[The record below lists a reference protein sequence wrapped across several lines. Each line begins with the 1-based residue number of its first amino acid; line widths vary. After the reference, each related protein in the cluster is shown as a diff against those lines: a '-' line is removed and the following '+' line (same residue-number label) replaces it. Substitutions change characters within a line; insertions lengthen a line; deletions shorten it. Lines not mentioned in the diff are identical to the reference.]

1 MQPCIATARSWSGGW
16 RQAVPSTEAA
26 ETGQMPG
33 PATTWTAPSEALTAM
48 IQSALVQSIISLP
61 QAGDEEMDP
70 ADRVGRAR
78 ASAEENIAA
87 PGRSGFRRR
96 GYRAEAGQRG
106 RQKQLQEQGG
116 RLEEMR
122 GSDSA
127 SEAVSNTASATS
139 CWGKPDM
146 AMHATSDNLGSKL
159 KATSAPRKIDLAEEM
174 ALHGVDVPQ
183 EISEAIPSNDAVF
196 LGYQQRWFE
205 DESPIMIAEK
215 SRRTG
220 LTWAE
225 AGRNVINAAKPRRRG
240 GCNTFYVGSKQ
251 EMALE
256 YIAAC
261 ALFARAFNELAE
273 ADVYEQTF
281 WDEGKKEEI
290 LTYMIRF
297 PKSGRKIQALSS
309 RPSNLRGLQGDVV
322 IDEAAFHES
331 LEELLKAALAL
342 TMWGN
347 KVRLISTH
355 NGVDNPFNQYIQDAR
370 EGRKDYSVH
379 RITLDDAI
387 AEGLYKR
394 ICFVTGQEW
403 SPEAEKAWRDGLYKN
418 APNTESAD
426 EEYGCIPKK
435 SGGAYLSRVL
445 IEQAMVQ
452 DHSIRIYRYEA
463 PEGFEGW
470 TPQMREDE
478 IRTWCE
484 ENLLP
489 ELARLDPEN
498 THSFGEDFARRGDL
512 TVFTPLQ
519 ISPTL
524 RKREAFRVELR
535 NLTYEAQRDIM
546 FFICDRLPRV
556 VGMAFDAT
564 GNGGYL
570 AEQAALRYGPAVV
583 EQVSLNLAWYAEWM
597 PKLKGSS
604 RPSTSSCPGTKARWT
619 IFSRSRSRTAFQ

>member
-1 MQPCIATARSWSGGW
+1 MVLPPAKPITA
-16 RQAVPSTEAA
+16 V
-26 ETGQMPG
+26 
-33 PATTWTAPSEALTAM
+33 
-48 IQSALVQSIISLP
+48 
-61 QAGDEEMDP
+61 
-70 ADRVGRAR
+70 
-78 ASAEENIAA
+78 
-87 PGRSGFRRR
+87 
-96 GYRAEAGQRG
+96 
-106 RQKQLQEQGG
+106 
-116 RLEEMR
+116 
-122 GSDSA
+122 
-127 SEAVSNTASATS
+127 
-139 CWGKPDM
+139 
-146 AMHATSDNLGSKL
+146 
-159 KATSAPRKIDLAEEM
+159 SAPRKIDLAEEM
-174 ALHGVDVPQ
+174 ALHGVEVPQ
-183 EISEAIPSNDAVF
+183 DIADAVAANEPVF

-205 DESPIMIAEK
+205 DESQIMIAEK

-225 AGRNVINAAKPRRRG
+225 AGRNVVNAAKPKRRG

-281 WDEGKKEEI
+281 WDDGKKEEI

-297 PKSGRKIQALSS
+297 PKTGRKIQALSS

-355 NGVDNPFNQYIQDAR
+355 NGVDNAFNGYIQDAR

-394 ICFVTGQEW
+394 ICFVTGQTW
-403 SPEAEKAWRDGLYKN
+403 SAEAEKKWRDGLYKN

-426 EEYGCIPKK
+426 EEYGCVPKK

-445 IEQAMVQ
+445 IEQAMVA

-463 PEGFEGW
+463 PAGFEEW
-470 TPQMREDE
+470 TPAMREAE
-478 IRTWCE
+478 IEQWCT

-489 ELARLDPEN
+489 ELARLNPRDR
-498 THSFGEDFARRGDL
+498 HVFGEDFARRGDL
-512 TVFTPLQ
+512 TVFVPMA
-519 ISPTL
+519 IRPDL
-524 RKREAFRVELR
+524 RKRVPFTVELR
-535 NLTYEAQRDIM
+535 NVTYEQQRQVM
-546 FFICDRLPRV
+546 FFICDRLPRR
-556 VGMAFDAT
+556 GGLAFDAT

-570 AEQAALRYGPAVV
+570 AEQAALKYGSQAVD
-583 EQVSLNLAWYAEWM
+583 QVHLSQSWYHEFL
-597 PKLKGSS
+597 PKLKGEFEALNIEVPRHQNTLDDLLSIKVEAGVPVIDKGRKKDLESQSGKGKRHGDFAVGLVMAVRASLMDGTEIDFTAVPKHS
-604 RPSTSSCPGTKARWT
+604 RGFDNLDADDTDIDLPEQSAW
-619 IFSRSRSRTAFQ
+619 